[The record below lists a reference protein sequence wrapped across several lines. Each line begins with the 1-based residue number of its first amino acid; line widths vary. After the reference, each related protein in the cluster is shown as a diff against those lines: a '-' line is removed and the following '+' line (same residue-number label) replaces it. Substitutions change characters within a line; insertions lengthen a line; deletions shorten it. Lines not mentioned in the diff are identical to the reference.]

1 MSRRTTRSS
10 GTYDTDN
17 ENDTDP
23 DTDSE
28 NEGGN
33 FRNPPPTTV
42 PLTNAKSRSFKL
54 GTVVHDFQDEP
65 LNLRWLI
72 MPDSIPRSADSDE
85 RERHRRM
92 HEKLKYA
99 GRGKAYTRESRTMY
113 FRNKPGF
120 YVLEMP
126 FTCVNT
132 TQPQPGCKGKERLG
146 FKLGRAERNP
156 TAADAVD
163 ASINSGGLLSR
174 LRSYWIEVGK
184 NVRIRHLR
192 VFETED
198 LNFYGNRRRARLYER
213 AIKHEL
219 NLRGVTP
226 LRGEKGS
233 EYHTRLSDIQ
243 RAMETHE
250 ASQRGIGDITV
261 EELEGWQGRAVLDRR
276 SERAVIK
283 PGQKVVFFS
292 AENPRPDGRAK
303 SKSDRFYN
311 RVFPAV
317 GTILR
322 LTAAADLSREER
334 EQRYVSRFWDVK
346 VGRKTQPVEM
356 QFREEL
362 YKKAGVEDGW
372 VFLEDLEE
380 DIPDGF
386 GQALRKPPSP
396 KPKPKPKPKPR
407 TPPPFA
413 SAANT
418 PTRSPKAKP
427 SSPPARRITRSRAAA
442 TPAKPAKTPAKK
454 PTKTPA
460 TPLEVKRLRPANNP
474 GRREA
479 PRARAT

>member
-10 GTYDTDN
+10 GPYDTDN
-17 ENDTDP
+17 DDETDP
-23 DTDSE
+23 GTDSE
-28 NEGGN
+28 NEEADP
-33 FRNPPPTTV
+33 RNQPPTTV
-42 PLTNAKSRSFKL
+42 PLTSTKNRSYKL
-54 GTVVHDFQDEP
+54 GTVVHDFDDPP
-65 LNLRWLI
+65 LRLRWLI
-72 MPDSIPRSADSDE
+72 DSIPRSADPDE

-92 HEKLKYA
+92 HEQLKYA

-126 FTCVNT
+126 FTCVNAT
-132 TQPQPGCKGKERLG
+132 TQQPGCKGKERLG

-163 ASINSGGLLSR
+163 ASINSGGLLAR

-184 NVRIRHLR
+184 NVRVRHLR
-192 VFETED
+192 VFQTED
-198 LNFYGNRRRARLYER
+198 LNYYGNRRRARLYER

-233 EYHTRLSDIQ
+233 EYHTRLDDIQ

-250 ASQRGIGDITV
+250 QSQRGIGDITV
-261 EELEGWQGRAVLDRR
+261 EEMQNFQGRAVLDRR

-292 AENPRPDGRAK
+292 SENPHPDGRAK
-303 SKSDRFYN
+303 TKKDRAYR

-356 QFREEL
+356 QFKEEL
-362 YKKAGVEDGW
+362 YKRPNVEDGW

-396 KPKPKPKPKPR
+396 KPKPKPKPR

-418 PTRSPKAKP
+418 PARSPKP
-427 SSPPARRITRSRAAA
+427 SPTARRVTRSRAAA
-442 TPAKPAKTPAKK
+442 TPAKTAKTPTKTLVK
-454 PTKTPA
+454 TLVKTPA
-460 TPLEVKRLRPANNP
+460 TPIEVKRLRPANNP

-479 PRARAT
+479 PLARTTK